1 MRAAR
6 PTMRS
11 AIVKLDEGVS
21 GRGNAVVDL
30 RGLPAPGAESERDAL
45 RRRVEGMAP
54 EHVGTP
60 VTAYLERRAAGGG
73 IVGERVE
80 GDEVRS
86 PSVQLRVTP
95 HGEVELLSTHDQILG
110 GPSGQSYLG
119 CRFPA
124 DFASARAIS
133 EAARTIGGRLA
144 REGVLG
150 RFAIDFVVTRD
161 GAGRWSAY
169 AIELNLRK

>member
-21 GRGNAVVDL
+21 GRGNAVVDP
-30 RGLPAPGAESERDAL
+30 RGRPAPGAESERDAL

-60 VTAYLERRAAGGG
+60 VTAYLERLAADGGSVGGG
-73 IVGERVE
+73 VE

-124 DFASARAIS
+124 NVEYGPAIMH
-133 EAARTIGGRLA
+133 EAEKVGK
-144 REGVLG
+144 
-150 RFAIDFVVTRD
+150 RFAKEGIVGRYALDFVVVKNE
-161 GAGRWSAY
+161 AGKWEPY
-169 AIELNLRK
+169 AIEVNL